1 MIIFE
6 LLVLDGAETAMTTAA
21 LFSAADAIAE
31 FIEYEAVVVLVVFAA
46 DLPTSLP
53 TPQGILAPSG

>member
-1 MIIFE
+1 
-6 LLVLDGAETAMTTAA
+6 MTTAA

-31 FIEYEAVVVLVVFAA
+31 FIEYEAVVALVVCAA
-46 DLPTSLP
+46 DSPTSLP